1 MCCWFVARFAFF
13 WSSSYQLR
21 REAISEVDRSCLDSA
36 PSPGWHMNA
45 KVRQFALREH
55 RSWQLRHW
63 RPVLFTYERRF
74 LLSTCDRTERFCRGC
89 ETHWNILVWLCFS
102 EGLERCLLGGS
113 PRYPGPM
120 QRYPACCW
128 VTGWY
133 FLFIFLFF
141 GPLPGHRVVQW
152 VPSTSRGV
160 SMVWM
165 DYALIQVWEEIQWGS
180 EYEEHTVMNPVLNW
194 IMICVFTDDSDT
206 YFFVLVFQLFIK
218 LQSRYELINNLTTLT
233 PLCSSRMNFQD
244 YLPVKMINDLKLVLR
259 IHPCRSWC

>member
-1 MCCWFVARFAFF
+1 MTHECQGETVCFERTPELADSPLAPCSLHIWEKVPTEHMWQNWEILQRLRDPLEHSGLAVLQWRSGKVFA
-13 WSSSYQLR
+13 WRVSKISRSY
-21 REAISEVDRSCLDSA
+21 AEV
-36 PSPGWHMNA
+36 PS
-45 KVRQFALREH
+45 L
-55 RSWQLRHW
+55 
-63 RPVLFTYERRF
+63 
-74 LLSTCDRTERFCRGC
+74 
-89 ETHWNILVWLCFS
+89 
-102 EGLERCLLGGS
+102 LLGN
-113 PRYPGPM
+113 RM
-120 QRYPACCW
+120 
-128 VTGWY
+128 V
-133 FLFIFLFF
+133 FFIFLFF

-206 YFFVLVFQLFIK
+206 FFFVLVFQLFIK